1 MPAESFQHWCASGG
15 KSSPK
20 TSLKLLHAEER
31 EVLKR
36 AMSLLMERSQENT
49 AVSKLHPQQLWFS
62 WQITERG
69 TAGMS
74 INLDI
79 HLGVNT
85 WNNNAVVASSAEKYV
100 SYYNTRETLP

>member
-74 INLDI
+74 VNLDI

-85 WNNNAVVASSAEKYV
+85 
-100 SYYNTRETLP
+100 